1 MSSAML
7 KKSCS
12 GMIINMKQHAENGF
26 TLIEVLVALMI
37 IAVALGGAV
46 KVMGSASV
54 NASILSQRT
63 FAQWVGLNQLSKVK
77 LAGTWLKTGESKGD
91 AEMANRKWVWVQK
104 VIKTEIDDVNRLE
117 IAVYLSPKTR
127 ESNPLANVV
136 GFFAKP

>member
-1 MSSAML
+1 M
-7 KKSCS
+7 KKYTST
-12 GMIINMKQHAENGF
+12 GF
-26 TLIEVLVALMI
+26 TLIEVLIALMI

-63 FAQWVGLNQLSKVK
+63 FAQWVGLNQLTKVK
-77 LAGTWLKTGESKGD
+77 LSGTWLKTGESKGD
-91 AEMANRKWVWVQK
+91 VEMARQKWVWVQK

-117 IAVYLSPKTR
+117 IAVYLSPKK
-127 ESNPLANVV
+127 SDANPLANVV

>member
-1 MSSAML
+1 M
-7 KKSCS
+7 KKFTST
-12 GMIINMKQHAENGF
+12 GF

-37 IAVALGGAV
+37 IAIALGGAV

-63 FAQWVGLNQLSKVK
+63 FAQWVGLNQLTKVK
-77 LAGTWLKTGESKGD
+77 LAGTWLKTGESNGEV
-91 AEMANRKWVWVQK
+91 EMAQQKWIWVQK

-117 IAVYLSPKTR
+117 VTVYLSPKNTD
-127 ESNPLANVV
+127 SNPLANVV

>member
-1 MSSAML
+1 M
-7 KKSCS
+7 KKFTST
-12 GMIINMKQHAENGF
+12 GF

-37 IAVALGGAV
+37 IAIALGGAV

-63 FAQWVGLNQLSKVK
+63 FAQWVGLNQLTKVK
-77 LAGTWLKTGESKGD
+77 LAGTWLKTGESKGE
-91 AEMANRKWVWVQK
+91 AEMAQQKWIWVQK

-117 IAVYLSPKTR
+117 VTVYLSPKNTD
-127 ESNPLANVV
+127 SNPLANVV